1 MKAAAKIAAER
12 EADELALIKENIT
25 VEMSVEK
32 KLKKNGQLAAYNDV
46 MKDYI
51 QRGVFK
57 EQHKENR
64 PEEEQPE
71 GATKAKATSEPKGA
85 TDTEATTEP
94 KETTNKK
101 APPEP
106 RAAQEPQDTPEPKA
120 APQPRDA
127 QGPKAATELRA
138 IPEPPS

>member
-1 MKAAAKIAAER
+1 M
-12 EADELALIKENIT
+12 DEDTNTVWFHYLLIKDPALLTDNRAQDIA
-25 VEMSVEK
+25 VEASVEK
-32 KLKKNGQLAAYNDV
+32 KLIKNGQLAAYNDI

-51 QRGVFK
+51 QRGVLK
-57 EQHKENR
+57 DQPEDEQHKENR

-94 KETTNKK
+94 KETTNNK

-106 RAAQEPQDTPEPKA
+106 
-120 APQPRDA
+120 
-127 QGPKAATELRA
+127 
-138 IPEPPS
+138 